1 LEFAT
6 SFHPP
11 THDGPVTPTESE
23 RVYLLDSHGLIFQ
36 MFHGIPQMNA
46 PDGRPTNAVFG
57 VVRSIMNL
65 YDRGAKYLIAIF
77 DHKDPTFRSDLDP
90 NYKAHRPPPPEDL
103 LIQEPLIHQVLD
115 AFRIPILVKPG
126 FEADDVIATVS
137 VEAEKRGCEVFL
149 CTADKDCRQL
159 LTDKVKIQNLRKDE
173 ILDAEF
179 LLKDWGI
186 RPEQVIDYQSLV
198 GDTADNVPGVAG
210 VGAKTATKWL
220 QEYGSLDNLIKNVD
234 KLGGPKVREAFKTAI
249 ANGDLEKSKTL
260 VTLRKDVPMDFDWDG
275 WRRRDWDG
283 PKLLEL
289 FQEFGFRGFANKVKS
304 TLTESGAAKNA
315 AIIQE
320 LGGSLA
326 TTVAGES
333 PPPPAAKKKP
343 TKAAGPSLFDQIEF
357 GEEAPPAPEKPADNW
372 NAKYELIATQ
382 AEFDAFLKLLRKQKR
397 FAIDLETTS
406 LDPHLAEIVGI
417 AISWKAEGAVYLALR
432 GPAGEPTLDPKAA
445 LAALKPI
452 LEDAAI
458 AKVNQNIK
466 YDQLVFRAN
475 GIELQ
480 GVAGDSMIADYLLHA
495 GERSHNLD
503 DLTRK
508 YFGHENISITEL
520 IGKGKK
526 QLSMADVPTRKVCD
540 YAAEDADAAWRL
552 AELLEKELIEKNL
565 KGLYDE
571 LEIPLIDVLA
581 AMEYHGVRIDVDLLK
596 TISVE
601 MEGQLKIIEEQIH
614 ALAGKP
620 FNIASPK
627 QLREILFDQMKLPI
641 QKRTGTTNE
650 PSTDQESLE
659 RLAALGHELPTK
671 ITEHRQIAKLKGTY
685 VDALPALVNPKTGR
699 VHTSFNQTVATTGR
713 LSSSDPNLQ
722 NIPMRT
728 DQGRQIR
735 KAFVPPPGWV
745 FLTADYSQI
754 ELRMLAHFSGDE
766 NLQRAFREDRDV
778 HAIVAAD
785 IFKVAEKDVQ
795 DSQRRV
801 AKTVNFGVIYGM
813 SASGLATRLGIP
825 KAEADRFIDAYFA
838 RYPKVLAYQDNLL
851 ATARKTGHVAT
862 ILGRRRTFD
871 PSAIRPHSTYHQRN
885 QAEREAINMEIQGSA
900 ADLMKRAMLALHRRM
915 RAENWT
921 AKLLLSV
928 HDELVFEVPPADV
941 KSVAKAVREEMVGAL
956 QLRVPLKVDVSAGPN
971 WLDGEDA

>member
-1 LEFAT
+1 VT
-6 SFHPP
+6 STAP
-11 THDGPVTPTESE
+11 D
-23 RVYLLDSHGLIFQ
+23 RVYLLDAHGLIFQ

-65 YDRGAKYLIAIF
+65 YDHGAQYLLAVF
-77 DHKDPTFRSDLDP
+77 DHKDPTFRSDIDP
-90 NYKAHRPPPPEDL
+90 NYKAHRPPPPEEL
-103 LIQEPLIHQVLD
+103 LAQEPLIHQVLE
-115 AFRIPILVKPG
+115 AFRIPIIVKPG
-126 FEADDVIATVS
+126 FEADDVLATVS
-137 VEAEKRGCEVFL
+137 AEAEKRGYDVFL

-173 ILDAEF
+173 ILDAAH

-186 RPEQVIDYQSLV
+186 RPEQVIDYQALV
-198 GDTADNVPGVAG
+198 GDTADNIPGVVG

-220 QEYGSLDNLIKNVD
+220 QEYGSLENLVKNVD
-234 KLGGPKVREAFKTAI
+234 KLGGPKVREAFKAAI
-249 ANGDLEKSKTL
+249 ANGDLAKSKTL
-260 VTLRKDVPMDFDWDG
+260 VTLRKDVPMEFDWPG
-275 WRRRDWDG
+275 WRRREWDG

-289 FQEFGFRGFANKVKS
+289 FQEFGFRGFANKVRS
-304 TLTESGAAKNA
+304 TLTASGAAKNA
-315 AIIQE
+315 AMLEEAGAIP
-320 LGGSLA
+320 A
-326 TTVAGES
+326 TAVAGPLES
-333 PPPPAAKKKP
+333 ENPKP
-343 TKAAGPSLFDQIEF
+343 KGTRGTIARNSGAPSLFDQIEF
-357 GEEAPPAPEKPADNW
+357 GDETAATPAKPADDW
-372 NAKYELIATQ
+372 NATYTLIAN
-382 AEFDAFLKLLRKQKR
+382 AKEFNAFLKDLKTRKR

-406 LDPHLAEIVGI
+406 LDPHLAQIVGI
-417 AISWKAEGAVYLALR
+417 AISWKAREAYYLALR
-432 GPAGEPTLDPKAA
+432 GPKDEPTLDPDAT

-466 YDQLVFRAN
+466 YDLLVFRAN
-475 GIELQ
+475 GVDLKGI
-480 GVAGDSMIADYLLHA
+480 AGDTMIADYLLHA

-526 QLSMADVPTRKVCD
+526 QISMAEVPTRKVCD

-552 AELLEKELIEKNL
+552 AERLEPELVEKGL

-581 AMEYHGVRIDVDLLK
+581 EMEFHGVRIDVDLLK

-601 MEGQLKIIEEQIH
+601 MDGQLKIIEEQIH

-627 QLREILFDQMKLPI
+627 QLRDILFDQMKLPV

-659 RLAALGHELPTK
+659 RLAALGYELPTK

-699 VHTSFNQTVATTGR
+699 LHTSFNQTVATTGR

-745 FLTADYSQI
+745 LLTADYSQI
-754 ELRMLAHFSGDE
+754 ELRMLAHFSEDE
-766 NLQRAFREDRDV
+766 NLQRAFRDDRDV

-785 IFKVAEKDVQ
+785 IFKVAEADVT
-795 DSQRRV
+795 DAQRRV
-801 AKTVNFGVIYGM
+801 GKTINFGVIYGM

-838 RYPKVLAYQDNLL
+838 RYPKVLAYQDGVL
-851 ATARKTGHVAT
+851 AGARSKGYVAT
-862 ILGRRRTFD
+862 ILGRRRIFE
-871 PSAIRPHSTYHQRN
+871 PSAIRPTSTFHQRN

-915 RAENWT
+915 
-921 AKLLLSV
+921 AKERWAAKMLLSV
-928 HDELVFEVPPADV
+928 HDELVFEVPPQDV
-941 KSVAKAVREEMVGAL
+941 KAVANAVRHEMVGAL
-956 QLRVPLKVDVSAGPN
+956 ELRVPLKVDVSAGPN
-971 WLDGEDA
+971 WLDGEDV

>member
-1 LEFAT
+1 MTA
-6 SFHPP
+6 PAP
-11 THDGPVTPTESE
+11 AD

-65 YDRGAKYLIAIF
+65 YDHGAKYLIAVF
-77 DHKDPTFRSDLDP
+77 DHKDPTFRSDLDA

-103 LIQEPLIHQVLD
+103 ILQIPLIQQVLD
-115 AFRIPILVKPG
+115 AFRIPVLEQPG
-126 FEADDVIATVS
+126 FEADDILATVA
-137 VEAEKRGCEVFL
+137 VEAENRGCEVFL

-173 ILDAEF
+173 ILDAAF

-220 QEYGSLDNLIKNVD
+220 QEYGSLDNLIANVD
-234 KLGGPKVREAFKTAI
+234 KLGGPKVREAFKAAI
-249 ANGDLEKSKTL
+249 ANGDLVKSKSL
-260 VTLRKDVPMDFDWDG
+260 VTLRKDVPVAFDWDG

-289 FQEFGFRGFANKVKS
+289 FQEFGFKGFANKVRS

-315 AIIQE
+315 AMLE
-320 LGGSLA
+320 SMGGSPA
-326 TTVAGES
+326 TTVAGEPQPT
-333 PPPPAAKKKP
+333 PPAKKKP
-343 TKAAGPSLFDQIEF
+343 TKTAAPSLFDQIEF
-357 GEEAPPAPEKPADNW
+357 GEEPPTPEKVEDNW
-372 NAKYELIATQ
+372 KTHYELISTP
-382 AEFDAFLKLLRKQKR
+382 ETFDSFLKLLKKQKR

-406 LDPHLAEIVGI
+406 LDAHLAEIVGI
-417 AISWKAEGAVYLALR
+417 AISWQAEHAFYLALR
-432 GPAGEPTLDPKAA
+432 GPAGEPTLDPKDA

-452 LEDAAI
+452 LEDPAV

-475 GIELQ
+475 GIDLK
-480 GVAGDSMIADYLLHA
+480 GVAGDSMIAHYLLHA
-495 GERSHNLD
+495 GERTHNLD
-503 DLTRK
+503 ELTRK

-526 QLSMADVPTRKVCD
+526 QISMADVPTQKVCD

-552 AELLEKELIEKNL
+552 AELLEAELVETKL

-571 LEIPLIDVLA
+571 IEIPLIEVLA
-581 AMEYHGVRIDVDLLK
+581 EMEYHGVRIDVDLLK
-596 TISVE
+596 KISVE
-601 MEGQLKIIEEQIH
+601 MEGQLKIIEDQIH

-699 VHTSFNQTVATTGR
+699 VHTSFNQTVASTGR

-735 KAFVPPPGWV
+735 QAFVPPDGWV
-745 FLTADYSQI
+745 LLTADYSQI

-766 NLQRAFREDRDV
+766 NLQRAFREDRDI

-785 IFKVAEKDVQ
+785 IFKVDEKDVV

-825 KAEADRFIDAYFA
+825 RAEGERFIDAYFA

-851 ATARKTGHVAT
+851 ATARKTGYVAT

-871 PSAIRPHSTYHQRN
+871 PSAIRPGSTYHQRN

-915 RAENWT
+915 MAEQWQ
-921 AKLLLSV
+921 AKMLLSV
-928 HDELVFEVPPADV
+928 HDELVFEVPPAEL
-941 KSVAKAVREEMVGAL
+941 KAVAKAVRDEMVGAME
-956 QLRVPLKVDVSAGPN
+956 LRVPLKVDVSAGPN